1 MGVKDK
7 LKIVGD
13 ITSAIVTGAFGLD
26 TLVQNLAVEHQQ
38 HIHDI
43 TSSDSIEMSFFRAAA
58 LGLPLFRPIVPSVYK
73 ESYCI
78 TTGAASAFCFSLLS
92 YTSINDAIADPKP
105 YNLVR
110 AAFDVGCVA
119 FNAYLAYDAHKE
131 IQAQRQLTSQKT
143 I

>member
-7 LKIVGD
+7 LKLLGD
-13 ITSAIVTGAFGLD
+13 ITSAFVTGAFGLD

-43 TSSDSIEMSFFRAAA
+43 TSSNSIEIGYFRAIA
-58 LGLPLFRPIVPSVYK
+58 LAPSILRVIIPAEYNTRFG
-73 ESYCI
+73 I
-78 TTGAASAFCFSLLS
+78 DTGAASAFCFGLLS

-105 YNLVR
+105 YNLFR
-110 AAFDVGCVA
+110 AAFDIGCVV

-143 I
+143 T